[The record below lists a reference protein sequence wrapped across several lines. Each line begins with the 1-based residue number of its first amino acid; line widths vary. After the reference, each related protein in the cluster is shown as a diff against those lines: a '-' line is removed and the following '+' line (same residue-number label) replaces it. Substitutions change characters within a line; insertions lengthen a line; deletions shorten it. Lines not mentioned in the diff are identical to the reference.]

1 MAGHTKDLTVGGPMR
16 QIVLFTL
23 PLLVG
28 NVFQQL
34 YSMVDM
40 IIVGQTISTDAVA
53 AIGATGSMAFLVIG
67 LSFGLTSGF
76 SVVTAQCFGAGD
88 EEGVRR
94 SVASSAVLTLLLS
107 VVVTGASVCS
117 AEPLLRLL
125 DTPGDILGDSHRY
138 VYILYAGTVAT
149 MFFNLSA
156 GILRA
161 LGDSVTPLLFLVVA
175 CVANI
180 VLDYVFIVDFG
191 MGVAGA
197 AWATIA
203 AQALS
208 AALSLAYSLGR
219 FPILR
224 LRRRDWR
231 VSWPRVRR
239 QLATG
244 LSMGGHMAIVAVS
257 VMFLQAAINGFG
269 TDTVKAFSAAM
280 RIDQLATQ
288 PMFSIGVAVATF
300 TAQNYGAGK
309 IRRIREGAFR
319 ASLLCV
325 AMSFAGCLLMVLSG
339 GWFLELFGIGE
350 NEPGV
355 VLRAREYLNTVSA
368 LYFLLGL
375 LFVFRN
381 ALQGMGRNVVPLL
394 AAGTEIV
401 LRLFTAPLFAGWWGA
416 SGICYVNPL
425 CWAVA
430 VAVLLTGYGLAIR
443 RAGAGGAAAEP
454 EYGSVVVS
462 YGGQPT
468 LASATS
474 ASARIR
480 LEKRP
485 EGTTKS
491 SVRIL

>member
-1 MAGHTKDLTVGGPMR
+1 MAGKTKDLTVGNPTR
-16 QIVLFTL
+16 LIALFTL

-34 YSMVDM
+34 YSMADM
-40 IIVGQTISTDAVA
+40 IIVGRTIGTDALA

-67 LSFGLTSGF
+67 MCFGLTSGF
-76 SVVTAQCFGAGD
+76 SVLTAQRFGAGD
-88 EEGVRR
+88 EDGVRR
-94 SVASSAVLTLLLS
+94 SVASSVSLSLALSFLVTLLTATTAL
-107 VVVTGASVCS
+107 
-117 AEPLLRLL
+117 PLLRLL
-125 DTPGDILGDSHRY
+125 GTPGDIIADSHSY
-138 VYILYAGTVAT
+138 LFILYAGTAAT
-149 MFFNLSA
+149 MFFNLFA

-161 LGDSVTPLLFLVVA
+161 LGDSFTPLLFLVVA
-175 CVANI
+175 CVVNI
-180 VLDYVFIVDFG
+180 VLDYVLIVHFG

-203 AQALS
+203 SQALS
-208 AALSLAYSLGR
+208 ALLCLVHSLRR

-231 VSWPRVRR
+231 FDGALLRR
-239 QLATG
+239 QLAAG
-244 LSMGGHMAIVAVS
+244 LSMGVHMAIVAVS
-257 VMFLQAAINGFG
+257 VMFLQAAINQFG

-300 TAQNYGAGK
+300 TAQNYGARQPG
-309 IRRIREGAFR
+309 RIRAGAWR
-319 ASLLCV
+319 ASLICV
-325 AMSFAGCLLMVLSG
+325 GMSVFGCLLMLLSG
-339 GWFLELFGIGE
+339 GWFLGLFGIGE
-350 NEPGV
+350 AEPGV
-355 VLRAREYLNTVSA
+355 VRQAREYLNTVSA

-381 ALQGMGRNVVPLL
+381 VLQGMGRNAVPIL
-394 AAGTEIV
+394 AAAGEVTM
-401 LRLFTAPLFAGWWGA
+401 RLIAAPCFAAWWGP

-425 CWAVA
+425 CWGSSLTILFVGY
-430 VAVLLTGYGLAIR
+430 VLAMRNVRFDEAL
-443 RAGAGGAAAEP
+443 
-454 EYGSVVVS
+454 EYESVVAN
-462 YGGQPT
+462 YGGPPPPG
-468 LASATS
+468 SPTS

-485 EGTTKS
+485 EGGTKS